1 MEDEPK
7 VGRERLVTKAAQ
19 FAEKQPLAPP
29 TFNSSRKRALAP
41 FERVDA
47 PRPTRSTTRLSATKA
62 VMVCETAEME
72 TVTPAAFPVAV
83 PKSKRETVFQD
94 EEADDGAETLDCA
107 RTGLLSKDGP
117 S

>member
-1 MEDEPK
+1 
-7 VGRERLVTKAAQ
+7 
-19 FAEKQPLAPP
+19 
-29 TFNSSRKRALAP
+29 
-41 FERVDA
+41 
-47 PRPTRSTTRLSATKA
+47 
-62 VMVCETAEME
+62 MVCETAEME